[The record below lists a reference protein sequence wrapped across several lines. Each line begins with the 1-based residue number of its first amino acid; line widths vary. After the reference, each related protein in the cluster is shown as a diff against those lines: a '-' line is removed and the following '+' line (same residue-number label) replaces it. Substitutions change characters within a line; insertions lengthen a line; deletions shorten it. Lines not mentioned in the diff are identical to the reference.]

1 MKSFN
6 VLQNQQCILEIAS
19 TYPELSS
26 EAVLGISSTI
36 QNNKWNSHTPE
47 IAGADVRAPTSGQG
61 V

>member
-1 MKSFN
+1 MKSLN

-19 TYPELSS
+19 TYPKLSN
-26 EAVLGISSTI
+26 EEVLGIYSTI

-47 IAGADVRAPTSGQG
+47 MASTDVRAPTSGQG